1 MLPLIPIIT
10 SLIGAKVAKDVV
22 VYAMTD
28 QEKEG
33 RELGIELAARIYK
46 PIFQNLE
53 NRQARINT
61 ATDKEK
67 VFFEEQA
74 NSLINQCAEYE
85 QKTADLAEKI
95 KRQST
100 KKAQAVDTVLKV
112 NGFGYG
118 AMCGG
123 DSISLIS
130 DALST
135 AWSIINFIDNEMEKK
150 RSYYRKLE
158 FEKQSRIWEGKIKD
172 IRQKIAESI
181 RNLKSYKISN
191 REQLE
196 YISKIVDDA
205 VEEYCETL
213 AKYNVLREME

>member
-1 MLPLIPIIT
+1 MPLIPIIT